1 MQSQLML
8 DNSMMIQILLERLK
22 AGIVDSEEMQRELR
36 ASVAKA
42 LANFSGQ
49 ITSRSKLN
57 AIIAELKRELSP
69 VLTGYSEYL
78 LQSVLDIGV
87 ESSQLEVDSLSQ
99 IVTNEVSKPDAEKVK
114 KAILNVPLILTAW
127 GGSLFLKKF
136 ISSWVNSSIQQV
148 ENQTVLAMA
157 AQSNIQV
164 LQSTINGAAIDKT
177 QVSTSTISR
186 ITYNYR
192 TIANTAIQHA
202 HTCAAQEF
210 YKENDD
216 LIKEEE
222 FSAILDN
229 KTSSTC
235 RALSGNRYP
244 VGAGPMPPL
253 HPNCRSQRLPILND
267 KFANLIITKP
277 IGRSEWGEE
286 SYYEWLSRQ
295 PAKRQDLILGPTRG
309 KLFRDGGLS
318 PERFAQLQ
326 LHKNFKPMTLKDM
339 QKLAPKAFE
348 RAGIE
353 LK

>member
-1 MQSQLML
+1 
-8 DNSMMIQILLERLK
+8 LERLK

-136 ISSWVNSSIQQV
+136 ISSWVTSSIQQV

-210 YKENDD
+210 YKEN
-216 LIKEEE
+216 
-222 FSAILDN
+222 
-229 KTSSTC
+229 
-235 RALSGNRYP
+235 
-244 VGAGPMPPL
+244 
-253 HPNCRSQRLPILND
+253 
-267 KFANLIITKP
+267 
-277 IGRSEWGEE
+277 
-286 SYYEWLSRQ
+286 
-295 PAKRQDLILGPTRG
+295 
-309 KLFRDGGLS
+309 
-318 PERFAQLQ
+318 
-326 LHKNFKPMTLKDM
+326 
-339 QKLAPKAFE
+339 
-348 RAGIE
+348 
-353 LK
+353 

>member
-36 ASVAKA
+36 AAVAKA

-57 AIIAELKRELSP
+57 AIITELKRELSP
-69 VLTGYSEYL
+69 ALTNYSEYL
-78 LQSVLDIGV
+78 LQSVIDIGV

-99 IVTNEVSKPDAEKVK
+99 IVTNEVSKPSADKVEKS
-114 KAILNVPLILTAW
+114 ILNVPLILTAW

-136 ISSWVNSSIQQV
+136 ISSWVNSSVQQV
-148 ENQTVLAMA
+148 ENQAVLAMA
-157 AQSNIQV
+157 AQSNIQT
-164 LQSTINGAAIDKT
+164 LQATINGAAIDRS
-177 QVSTSTISR
+177 QVTTSTISR

-244 VGAGPMPPL
+244 VGVGPMPPL

-267 KFANLIITKP
+267 SFADLIITRP
-277 IGRSEWGEE
+277 VGRSEWGEE
-286 SYYEWLSRQ
+286 NYYEWLTRQ

-339 QKLAPKAFE
+339 QKLAPEAFE